1 MGSKESTGRSADQ
14 TISIRLFNQ
23 TYRFKADTEAAEA
36 NRIAGYVVEEIEKAQ
51 ASAEVPSR
59 LDSVILA
66 ALNIA
71 NDYFELKRGHRAVV
85 QDVSRRCGLLIDY
98 IDDNM

>member
-1 MGSKESTGRSADQ
+1 MDQ
-14 TISIRLFNQ
+14 TISIRLFNR
-23 TYRFKADTEAAEA
+23 TYRFRADTEASDA
-36 NRIAGYVVEEIEKAQ
+36 NRIAGYVVKEIEKAQ

-71 NDYFELKRGHRAVV
+71 NEYFELKRGHDDMVK
-85 QDVSRRCGLLIDY
+85 DIDRRCGLLIDY
-98 IDDNM
+98 IDDNV

>member
-1 MGSKESTGRSADQ
+1 MDR

-23 TYRFKADTEAAEA
+23 TYRFKADTETAEA
-36 NRIAGYVVEEIEKAQ
+36 DRIAGYVVAEIEKAQ
-51 ASAEVPSR
+51 ASAKVPSR

-71 NDYFELKRGHRAVV
+71 NDYFELKRDRDAMVRNV
-85 QDVSRRCGLLIDY
+85 TKRCGLLIDY
-98 IDDNM
+98 IDDNL

>member
-1 MGSKESTGRSADQ
+1 MDR

-36 NRIAGYVVEEIEKAQ
+36 NRIAGYVVAEIEKAQ
-51 ASAEVPSR
+51 ASAKVPSR

-71 NDYFELKRGHRAVV
+71 NDYFELKRDRDAMVRNV
-85 QDVSRRCGLLIDY
+85 TERCGLLVDY
-98 IDDNM
+98 IDDNL

>member
-1 MGSKESTGRSADQ
+1 VDR

-23 TYRFKADTEAAEA
+23 TYRFKADTEASEA
-36 NRIAGYVVEEIEKAQ
+36 NRIAGYVVKEIEKAQ

-71 NDYFELKRGHRAVV
+71 NDYFELKRGHDAMVE
-85 QDVSRRCGLLIDY
+85 DINRRCGLLIDY
-98 IDDNM
+98 IDENV

>member
-1 MGSKESTGRSADQ
+1 MDR

-51 ASAEVPSR
+51 ASADVPSR

-71 NDYFELKRGHRAVV
+71 NEYFELKRGHDTMVK
-85 QDVSRRCGLLIDY
+85 DVNRRCSVLIDY
-98 IDDNM
+98 IDDNV

>member
-1 MGSKESTGRSADQ
+1 VDQ

-36 NRIAGYVVEEIEKAQ
+36 DRIAGYVVKEIEKAQ
-51 ASAEVPSR
+51 ALAEVPSR

-71 NDYFELKRGHRAVV
+71 NEYFELKRGHDAMVKNINH
-85 QDVSRRCGLLIDY
+85 RCGLLIDY
-98 IDDNM
+98 IDDNV